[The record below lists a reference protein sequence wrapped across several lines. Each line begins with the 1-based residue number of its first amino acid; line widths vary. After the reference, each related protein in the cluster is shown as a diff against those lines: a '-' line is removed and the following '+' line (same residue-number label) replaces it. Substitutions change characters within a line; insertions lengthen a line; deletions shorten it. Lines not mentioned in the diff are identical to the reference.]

1 MAGKVLNKVMDFLGL
16 EDQFDEIEEIENE
29 QSKLNEEYEI
39 DNIFNSSKNKKQN
52 NKVVSI
58 HTASSTKVVIVKPND
73 YDEAIGICDH
83 LKNRKITVVNMTKLE
98 SKVAQRLLDFM
109 AGASYALDGSLE
121 KVEGGVYL
129 LSPSNV
135 DISNEFKDELT
146 SKGLLNWNR

>member
-1 MAGKVLNKVMDFLGL
+1 MDFLGL